1 MTRTPAP
8 VQRAVEARANGR
20 LAGAAIKYGSGW
32 VEGVLYSK
40 KNKLTSQKSRLPGT
54 LIIDIIV
61 SLFRLSLYRLYFMLR
76 RARAARG
83 LLSCAHHTRHEL
95 LLYTTALGARV
106 GRAWGHAWA
115 VALGRVWALGTDICA
130 WGTDM
135 HTQILATLI
144 TLSPAPLYRQNYTH
158 DTTHAHPT
166 HMFHNNSP
174 RMHEAAYR

>member
-95 LLYTTALGARV
+95 LLYGA
-106 GRAWGHAWA
+106 G
-115 VALGRVWALGTDICA
+115 
-130 WGTDM
+130 
-135 HTQILATLI
+135 
-144 TLSPAPLYRQNYTH
+144 PAYAIGNCGNTCWSQFDSN
-158 DTTHAHPT
+158 A
-166 HMFHNNSP
+166 
-174 RMHEAAYR
+174 